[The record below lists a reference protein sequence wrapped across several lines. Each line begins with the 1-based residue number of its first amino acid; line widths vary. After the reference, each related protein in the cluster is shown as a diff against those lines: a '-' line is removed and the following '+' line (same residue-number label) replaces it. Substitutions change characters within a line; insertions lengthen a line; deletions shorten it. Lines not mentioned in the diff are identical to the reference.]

1 MERKNKQQ
9 EEYEYSLL
17 TVFDE
22 DGYGNDYSIDYLL
35 DNGLEH
41 CTKEEKISYLNDII
55 RDVEHYRDTLLQ
67 NE

>member
-1 MERKNKQQ
+1 MESKNKKR

-22 DGYGNDYSIDYLL
+22 DGFGNDYSIDYLL
-35 DNGLEH
+35 DNGMKH

>member
-1 MERKNKQQ
+1 MESKNKQ

-22 DGYGNDYSIDYLL
+22 DGFGNDYSIDYLL
-35 DNGLEH
+35 DNGMKH

>member
-1 MERKNKQQ
+1 MESKNKKR

-22 DGYGNDYSIDYLL
+22 DGFGNDYSIDYLL
-35 DNGLEH
+35 DNGMKH
-41 CTKEEKISYLNDII
+41 CTKEEIISYLNDII

>member
-1 MERKNKQQ
+1 MDSKNKKQ

-22 DGYGNDYSIDYLL
+22 DGFGNDYSIDYLL
-35 DNGLEH
+35 DNGMEL

>member
-35 DNGLEH
+35 DNAMEL
-41 CTKEEKISYLNDII
+41 CTKEKKISYLNDII
-55 RDVEHYRDTLLQ
+55 RDVEHYRDTL
-67 NE
+67 E